1 MYSYSKRFLL
11 FATLLLVII
20 ITVQSQTIKNE
31 DLVYDNHIQTVLLYR
46 LNDQLTDPVIELN
59 TDDKLVLEFDDLSDE
74 SYNFRYTI
82 IHCDRDWN
90 QSDLNPIDYI
100 EGFTEGDITK
110 YDFSLNAI
118 PSYIHYRLIFP
129 NSDMKINFS
138 GNYIIKVYMDND
150 DDENVILTR
159 RFFVVEPQVTITTD
173 IPYYPKK
180 LEFTKH
186 KQQID
191 LTIQTPNIFNMQAD
205 QRIRVFI
212 QQNGRWDNLVKNLK
226 PTTVFSNKLEYNYS
240 DGIVFDGGNQFRYF
254 DMKSFYYQAPNIAKI
269 ISDAE
274 GYEVILHI
282 DNSRASKEYE
292 TYTDIFGRKLIK
304 ARNDQETNIEGEYA
318 WVDFSLRIP
327 KFENADVYIIGA
339 LNDWQLNN
347 NNRMQYD
354 SRYRMY
360 TLSMFLKQGYY
371 IYMYGVVAHGET
383 KADVTLIERDHWET
397 QNDYKV
403 YVYYRNI
410 VP

>member
-100 EGFTEGDITK
+100 EGFSEGDITK

-282 DNSRASKEYE
+282 DNSRASKE
-292 TYTDIFGRKLIK
+292 
-304 ARNDQETNIEGEYA
+304 
-318 WVDFSLRIP
+318 
-327 KFENADVYIIGA
+327 
-339 LNDWQLNN
+339 
-347 NNRMQYD
+347 
-354 SRYRMY
+354 
-360 TLSMFLKQGYY
+360 
-371 IYMYGVVAHGET
+371 
-383 KADVTLIERDHWET
+383 
-397 QNDYKV
+397 
-403 YVYYRNI
+403 
-410 VP
+410 